1 VTCTR
6 QTLYRLAITTAAAFA
21 SLLTLVAP
29 GPAAAAPPAWRGIIE
44 GAYGTPWDHAARM
57 RIINWMPAHGFTS
70 YVHAPKDELEQR
82 ALWRSPFS
90 PAELRDFAQE
100 IAVARQRHVRWI
112 PNLSPGI
119 AARPTDLPTGV
130 EPSAPLCFSCPEDA
144 QAVVDKLGAF
154 LDAGVRTVMVSFDD
168 VVERFSRPE
177 DTAAFG
183 SDPGAYGAAN
193 GAFLNQVYDLLQVR
207 APGTELLT
215 VPADYAGTTDTPYL
229 QGLRATL
236 RPAVHVMWTGT
247 RVRSMNWQPADAAK
261 YAALIG
267 RKPIVWDNWTNNDF
281 VVDATSLASARL
293 FLGPYTRAPN
303 VAGSV
308 DGWFFNPASE
318 ADVNMLPLA
327 TAGDWL
333 RNPYSYDARASWL
346 RAVAEIARNNPALSQ
361 TLRAFAETSYSTRLS
376 RVEGPT
382 FVRLTRLFLG
392 SYDQGPY
399 WTRALAALRVEL
411 ALARSAPQTLSGL
424 ADRAFY
430 DQTLPFLSAGA
441 DAASAGIV
449 AATLLEAERP
459 ALSAQWTPRGGFVV
473 TAAPAQP
480 SRADML
486 RSLLAGWRTRIG
498 SSARLVYGWRSVDGQ
513 PMPPYATQNVMDAF
527 LNDVAV
533 RDAAWRAAA
542 APGVQTLA
550 ITVAGR
556 PGPVPANGTFPLSGR
571 NCGLVVIARDSAG
584 GQTSMRLPGCRRQ
597 PGRR

>member
-1 VTCTR
+1 MRRGALAAVVAAA
-6 QTLYRLAITTAAAFA
+6 LAI
-21 SLLTLVAP
+21 
-29 GPAAAAPPAWRGIIE
+29 AAAAPPAVAAPPVWRGIIE

-57 RIINWMPAHGFTS
+57 RIIQWMPAHGFTS

-82 ALWRSPFS
+82 ALWRSPFT
-90 PAELRDFAQE
+90 PAELHDFADE
-100 IAVARQRHVRWI
+100 TALARQVHVRWI

-119 AARPTDLPTGV
+119 PARPSELPPGV

-144 QAVVDKLGAF
+144 QAVVDKFGPF

-168 VVERFSRPE
+168 VVERFARPE

-193 GAFLNQVYDLLQVR
+193 GSFLNRVYDLLQVR

-215 VPADYAGTTDTPYL
+215 VPADYAGTNDTPYL

-267 RKPIVWDNWTNNDF
+267 RTPIVWDNWTNNDF
-281 VVDATSLASARL
+281 VVDATSLSSARL

-333 RNPYSYDARASWL
+333 RNPYRYDPRTSWL
-346 RAVAEIARNNPALSQ
+346 RAVSEIARNNPALTQ
-361 TLRAFAETSYSTRLS
+361 PLRAFGETSYSTRLS
-376 RVEGPT
+376 RIEGPT
-382 FVRLTRLFLG
+382 FVRLSRLFLG

-411 ALARSAPQTLSGL
+411 DLARRAPETLVRL
-424 ADRAFY
+424 QDRAFY
-430 DQTLPFLSAGA
+430 DQALPFLSAGS
-441 DAASAGIV
+441 DSASAGIV

-459 ALSAQWTPRGGFVV
+459 GLGAQRTPRGGFVV
-473 TAAPAQP
+473 TARPAQP
-480 SRADML
+480 GRAEML
-486 RSLLAGWRTRIG
+486 RTLLAKWRARINSNG
-498 SSARLVYGWRSVDGQ
+498 RLVYGWRSFDGQ
-513 PMPPYATQNVMDAF
+513 PMPAYATQNVMDAF
-527 LNDVAV
+527 LNDVTT
-533 RDAAWRAAA
+533 RDAAWHSTAG
-542 APGVQTLA
+542 PGVLQQLS

-556 PGPVPANGTFPLSGR
+556 PGPVPSNGTFPLSGR
-571 NCGLVVIARDSAG
+571 NCGKVVIARDSTG
-584 GQTSMRLPGCRRQ
+584 GQTSMRLPGCRR
-597 PGRR
+597 